1 MASGNREQ
9 DNGELEARLRLSR
22 KDVRDAARLFELI
35 ASAFEEPASARMM
48 TPTPSHRHQLVQR
61 ARAILT
67 RRQLRQV
74 HFNPAMFGEP
84 SWEILL
90 ILYIAECEGER
101 QTPSKLA
108 AATGTPLST
117 TIRWIDYLEKKELVT
132 RQDHPTDKRV
142 VFISLRERARSAMDA
157 YLVSIEEVHASA

>member
-1 MASGNREQ
+1 MASGDRDDGQ
-9 DNGELEARLRLSR
+9 LETRLRLSK
-22 KDVRDAARLFELI
+22 KDVRDAARLFELM
-35 ASAFEEPASARMM
+35 ASAIEDPASDQHSRPAA
-48 TPTPSHRHQLVQR
+48 HRHQLVQR
-61 ARAILT
+61 ARAILN
-67 RRQLRQV
+67 RRQLRQL

-90 ILYIAECEGER
+90 ILYVAECEGDR

-108 AATGTPLST
+108 TATGTPLST
-117 TIRWIDYLEKKELVT
+117 TIRWIDYLDKKELVA

-157 YLVSIEEVHASA
+157 YLGSIEDVHARI